1 MKHERKRGALHG
13 WPTFGSAREEFILI
27 FQEARA
33 HCVERTCAGAG
44 LTRDEQIRF
53 ENRRAFHET
62 LARRLREARKRS

>member
-1 MKHERKRGALHG
+1 MDSQALFAELISLS
-13 WPTFGSAREEFILI
+13 PEAREEFILI